1 MFGGLWQIGATLS
14 QTGLFKMII
23 IMVIVKHPV
32 TVSLYSSGTEAKH
45 VCSILSK
52 QAQVGARCLRVYWH
66 LLWGNSPFPWLFW
79 PSQSDSAKS
88 ISQSCEV
95 TSDFDFAGPET
106 ASGTQ
111 TADLGFAH
119 QASPTDHE
127 VSAAAQGWSATEQ
140 EGAPELQLLP
150 LLFLNLYY
158 HLNIWSPYCCHL
170 HSLNVHSCCF

>member
-66 LLWGNSPFPWLFW
+66 LLWGNSPFSLVILTLSVRFCKIHLSVMWSNVWFWLCRTW
-79 PSQSDSAKS
+79 NSIWDTDCRSRICSSSQSNGSWS
-88 ISQSCEV
+88 ISCCSRLVCHR
-95 TSDFDFAGPET
+95 TGGGARAT
-106 ASGTQ
+106 A
-111 TADLGFAH
+111 A
-119 QASPTDHE
+119 P
-127 VSAAAQGWSATEQ
+127 AALFK
-140 EGAPELQLLP
+140 PLLP
-150 LLFLNLYY
+150 
-158 HLNIWSPYCCHL
+158 S
-170 HSLNVHSCCF
+170 